1 MRFSF
6 ILIILPQNPLVNARI
21 QVSPNPFGQS
31 FKVIAPSTEKINS
44 ISLFNQNG
52 QQIATETMMPFEQ
65 MLVFDLAHQSPG
77 LYLLVTRFADG
88 SAETTKLVKY

>member
-1 MRFSF
+1 
-6 ILIILPQNPLVNARI
+6 
-21 QVSPNPFGQS
+21 VSPNPFGQS
-31 FKVIAPSTEKINS
+31 FKVVAPDRDKISS

-52 QQIATETMMPFEQ
+52 QQIATETMIPFEQ

-88 SAETTKLVKY
+88 STETTKLVKY